1 MHHYFSW
8 RLNFLKTVER
18 HVIQIAGTIQ
28 VSLLI
33 AHDLLKEMIAA
44 GFPLLLFE
52 QQVVGGRDLVV
63 LVVLDVSY
71 GLTQIAVGTYARS
84 CKTVLD
90 FAEVLIEHGNS
101 ILANDY
107 ALHLSWLHLLI
118 PFMPSDIL
126 HSESLIGI
134 RVEDLA
140 N

>member
-1 MHHYFSW
+1 
-8 RLNFLKTVER
+8 
-18 HVIQIAGTIQ
+18 
-28 VSLLI
+28 
-33 AHDLLKEMIAA
+33 MITA

-71 GLTQIAVGTYARS
+71 GLTQIAVRTYARS

-90 FAEVLIEHGNS
+90 FAEVLIQDGNS

-107 ALHLSWLHLLI
+107 ALHLCWFHLLI